1 MYAILKLVGLPVA
14 MISSSMDSQ
23 VRAATMDQWNA
34 QDSALRVLVLNTNV
48 SSAGLNCHINCSVGI
63 ITSFIW
69 NVATFLQALGRLF
82 RLGQKEAV
90 KWFLLRVAGTIND
103 WNEERMLRKVC
114 PSRHWDQLDQQA
126 NITSQPSLSRSLSS
140 R

>member
-14 MISSSMDSQ
+14 TISSSMNAQ
-23 VRAATMDQWNA
+23 TRAATMDAWNA
-34 QDSALRVLVLNTNV
+34 PDSTLRVLVLNTNV

-69 NVATFLQALGRLF
+69 NIAMYLQALGRLF

-114 PSRHWDQLDQQA
+114 PTWH
-126 NITSQPSLSRSLSS
+126 
-140 R
+140 